1 MSNLKIYLPAVD
13 GTAYVLQ
20 DETDN
25 CKEAIHTLFTDDFAA
40 PPRSMIIQITTKS
53 GKIVKVLIPYDESEQ
68 ASIKIDDIDV

>member
-20 DETDN
+20 DETNN

-40 PPRSMIIQITTKS
+40 PPRSMKFKLQLNL
-53 GKIVKVLIPYDESEQ
+53 GK
-68 ASIKIDDIDV
+68 

>member
-13 GTAYVLQ
+13 GSAYVLQ
-20 DETDN
+20 DENDS

-40 PPRSMIIQITTKS
+40 PPKNMIIQITAKS
-53 GKIVKVLIPYDESEQ
+53 GKIVKVLIPYDDHEQ